1 MKILAIGACAAAL
14 AFVAPLPSAL
24 ANAADDIYWSCW
36 KQADYVRPAL
46 DPRGKE
52 GWVANCVA
60 NATYDLQ
67 HGRTPKP
74 YRRHY

>member
-1 MKILAIGACAAAL
+1 MKRVAIAAIAAILAFTSLTSLAL
-14 AFVAPLPSAL
+14 AAPA
-24 ANAADDIYWSCW
+24 DIYYDCWS
-36 KQADYVRPAL
+36 QADHVRPAL

-60 NATYDLQ
+60 NATYDLER
-67 HGRTPKP
+67 GRYPRP